1 MKKKWYYKPGLSWER
16 RKKFLLVFLLNVFL
30 FFGVQAQTHRVTLNV
45 KETSLEQVIKELEK
59 QTGLQFFYSQDKI
72 EKITGLSLQA
82 KQEDFKTI
90 LDRLLKNTVLT
101 FTVMDDVVV
110 IKDREKTVS

>member
-59 QTGLQFFYSQDKI
+59 QTGLQFFYSQDKRLPVYRYKLNK
-72 EKITGLSLQA
+72 KILKRFWTGC
-82 KQEDFKTI
+82 
-90 LDRLLKNTVLT
+90 
-101 FTVMDDVVV
+101 
-110 IKDREKTVS
+110 